1 MSLAPA
7 SLRRTVADLVGD
19 SPSRLSTDAFVEH
32 SRQIATAYLLR
43 RTQSG
48 RLRLDQFDLR
58 VEDLALDCL
67 ADLFRRDDEGR
78 LVRIDAYARS
88 IGWESLDD
96 AGLAIAVRRLVFS
109 AVNEGLF
116 RRYRE
121 SDPAVGRLI
130 RSLKQHVG
138 EHDRLRLRRVRGTYL
153 IELIDATP
161 EQHARP
167 LMPPE
172 VLEAH
177 LHGLLDTS
185 GPLRGAVGEFAELL
199 GSHPLYAPSVSLPDL
214 ALCIRNVL
222 SRRGETSR
230 PTTADVDDVD
240 GRHLTSLV
248 LSYIEQALVRV
259 RRDMEGLYI
268 GRRGISPSLYRAYF
282 GAVGDILRAQLSGP
296 GAPDLSFR
304 EALNGHV
311 EPVNSTEYRRTH
323 QAVLEYL
330 VNLTRARVL
339 AQAAP
344 LV

>member
-7 SLRRTVADLVGD
+7 SLRRTFADLVGD
-19 SPSRLSTDAFVEH
+19 QPSRLATDAFVEH

-43 RTQSG
+43 RTHSG

-58 VEDLALDCL
+58 VEDLALDCF

-78 LVRIDAYARS
+78 LVRLRGYAQS

-109 AVNEGLF
+109 VVNEGLF

-121 SDPAVGRLI
+121 SDPTVGRLI
-130 RSLKQHVG
+130 RTLKQHVG
-138 EHDRLRLRRVRGTYL
+138 EHDRLSLHRVRGTYL
-153 IELIDATP
+153 VELLDATP
-161 EQHARP
+161 DQKARP

-177 LHGLLDTS
+177 LHGLLGSS
-185 GPLRGAVGEFAELL
+185 GPMRDVVGELAELFA
-199 GSHPLYAPSVSLPDL
+199 SHPLYAPAVSLPDL

-222 SRRGETSR
+222 ARRGEISGEA
-230 PTTADVDDVD
+230 TADADDVD
-240 GRHLTSLV
+240 GRNLTVLV
-248 LSYIEQALVRV
+248 QSYIEHALARV
-259 RRDMEGLYI
+259 RHDMEGLYV
-268 GRRGISPSLYRAYF
+268 GRRGISPNLYLAYF
-282 GAVGDILRAQLSGP
+282 RAVGDILRDQLT
-296 GAPDLSFR
+296 GAGTPDLSFR
-304 EALNGHV
+304 EALNGHIAAV
-311 EPVNSTEYRRTH
+311 SSKEYRRTH